1 MRNHKIIAI
10 ILVCLL
16 MCSLTACGPEPIK
29 IVPKDTTG
37 TIETA
42 EGIFIDSESMTL
54 TFGQGSYVICGEDR
68 YDVSGTVHDIAP
80 FLDKGDVY
88 LHPTSMT
95 FSLVDAYGNVHLGT
109 LSDPVSLSRLNITSG
124 QMYVD
129 DRSINTELP
138 YLEQPLICIGDS
150 MTAGSGTTKA
160 YYKWLPQL
168 CGFGSGKIYGLN
180 GSSIAPKTESIPT
193 WDAGIESFLE
203 RYETMADDAAV
214 VIVFG
219 CANDWATSRELGTS
233 EDTQSETFYGAMDQ
247 LCRGLKAKYPSSTIV
262 FFSSPQNNYVDCP
275 AYDLSGT
282 EWEDNTEGYNRKGY
296 KLTDYA
302 KAMEEVC
309 GRHDLPFCSLTEA
322 LPWGAEELG
331 DANGKEGT
339 LGVDGLHPNEQGHIL
354 IAEKMAE
361 FINALYTE

>member
-37 TIETA
+37 TIEAA

-54 TFGQGSYVICGEDR
+54 TFGQGSYVICGADR

-124 QMYVD
+124 QLYVD
-129 DRSINTELP
+129 QLPINTELP
-138 YLEQPLICIGDS
+138 LLEKPLICIGDS
-150 MTAGSGTTKA
+150 MTAGAGTTKA

-168 CGFGSGKIYGLN
+168 CGFGSGKIYGLG

-203 RYETMADDAAV
+203 RYDEMADEAEV

-219 CANDWATSRELGTS
+219 CTNDWCTGRTLGTAA
-233 EDTQSETFYGAMDQ
+233 DTESDTFYGAMDQ
-247 LCRGLKAKYPSSTIV
+247 LCRGLKAKYPDSTIV
-262 FFSSPQNNYVDCP
+262 FFSSPQCNYVDRP
-275 AYDLSGT
+275 ANDLVGT
-282 EWEDNTEGYNRKGY
+282 PWEGNTEGYNRKGH
-296 KLTDYA
+296 LLIDYA

-309 GRHDLPFCSLTEA
+309 ARHDLPFCSLTEA
-322 LPWGAEELG
+322 LPWGLAELG
-331 DANGKEGT
+331 NGNGTEGT
-339 LGVDGLHPNEQGHIL
+339 LGIDALHPNEQGHLL